1 MLPEISL
8 PKFSTTIKEIKTTF
22 HFRPFMMKEERA
34 ILMAKA
40 IGTDI
45 EVRQTIEQVVE
56 ACLISNKKIIVE
68 DLPAH
73 IVDYLFMQMYARSNT
88 NVLSVNFHCH
98 ANYTKYDFV
107 KKTDPDTGEEYEEE
121 VKSEHLCGH
130 ESLNPLDLTAIT
142 LHYPHDFEK
151 KKEIKVSDSITLY
164 FNAPK
169 SKSIRNVYKMTET
182 DEVTGEFIH
191 SDEERDDA
199 YSDLI
204 YESIDKVVEINK
216 DGEEIIFTIDD
227 FTKDSFADWIDNAPK
242 NVTEQMTIL
251 FSEMPT
257 IYLKTTMRCLRPEC
271 QNSTDISLTGA
282 RSFLDLC

>member
-34 ILMAKA
+34 IQMAKA

-45 EVRQTIEQVVE
+45 EVRQTIEMVVE
-56 ACLISNKKIIVE
+56 ACLISNKKIEVE
-68 DLPAH
+68 ELPAH

-88 NVLSVNFHCH
+88 NVLSVSYHCH
-98 ANYTKYDFV
+98 ATYNKYDFV
-107 KKTDPDTGEEYEEE
+107 KKVDPDTGEEYEDE
-121 VKSEHLCGH
+121 VKTEKKCDH
-130 ESLNPLDLTAIT
+130 ESLNPLDLSAIT
-142 LHYPHDFEK
+142 LHYPENFDERK
-151 KKEIKVSDSITLY
+151 VIKVNDNITLY

-169 SKSIRNVYKMTET
+169 SKSIRNVYKMTEVN
-182 DEVTGEFIH
+182 EETGEYVH
-191 SDEERDDA
+191 SDEEREDA

-204 YESIDKVVEINK
+204 FESIDKIVEVKNE
-216 DGEEIIFTIDD
+216 EEIIYTIDD
-227 FTKDSFADWIDNAPK
+227 FTKESFAEWIDNAPK
-242 NVTEQMTIL
+242 HVSEEMTVF

-257 IYLKTTMRCLRPEC
+257 IYLKTNMKCLLPEC
-271 QNSTDISLTGA
+271 QNSTEISLTGA